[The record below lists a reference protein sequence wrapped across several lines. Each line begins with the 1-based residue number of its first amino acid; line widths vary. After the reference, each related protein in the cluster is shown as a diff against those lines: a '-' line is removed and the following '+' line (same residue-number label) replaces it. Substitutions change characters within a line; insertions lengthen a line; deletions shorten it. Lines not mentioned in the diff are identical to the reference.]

1 MEAPPSWHTPVAL
14 MEEVGV
20 VASTTM
26 QQQGCGRLSRRCQM
40 VATFRNPR
48 VFLLCARPPPAA
60 VAPMAALRP
69 VGLDGLP
76 SHDAKDLALALA
88 YHELASS
95 QMRLR
100 CQTTIAMVNAM
111 RAVLDLDA
119 SQRYDSWAGE
129 LVGLIDRQRAL
140 VERYMSEL
148 QDARLTAMEQADDAF
163 EEARQAAREATN
175 SLHEDIS
182 SITSHLLTDLRSLH

>member
-1 MEAPPSWHTPVAL
+1 
-14 MEEVGV
+14 
-20 VASTTM
+20 
-26 QQQGCGRLSRRCQM
+26 
-40 VATFRNPR
+40 
-48 VFLLCARPPPAA
+48 
-60 VAPMAALRP
+60 MAALRP

-175 SLHEDIS
+175 SLHKDIS
-182 SITSHLLTDLRSLH
+182 SITSHLLADLRSLH